1 MKQRESLF
9 EKYMTEAERKDAEAY
24 AGMARLVKFRQ
35 ETRNKFDCIMEAS
48 YRIIGEEY
56 ERSEF
61 KWNGMQHYLFE
72 DNTVGKMWVE
82 VWGDQDTVLDK
93 FELSSFAT
101 EEIRTILKFAR
112 VPLFYKS
119 EQFELTGMLCSLKI
133 RLGDHDTQ
141 YRWSGIPPRGWEC
154 LARLLGII
162 IGLYQGD
169 ANGR

>member
-1 MKQRESLF
+1 MKPSESLF

-119 EQFELTGMLCSLKI
+119 EQFELTGTLCSLKI

-162 IGLYQGD
+162 IGL
-169 ANGR
+169 